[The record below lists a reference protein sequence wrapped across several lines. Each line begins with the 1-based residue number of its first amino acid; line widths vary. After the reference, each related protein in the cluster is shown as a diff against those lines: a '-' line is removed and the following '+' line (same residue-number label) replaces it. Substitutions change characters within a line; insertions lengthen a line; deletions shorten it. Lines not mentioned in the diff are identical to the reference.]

1 MTALATLVKDT
12 HGLIGTSKLH
22 LQEVRLSITALRTHR
37 HGTIHIL
44 PGGGTTQNVIHL
56 FSLGERFLCDSRHN
70 LARIGTGCAV
80 KNRLVS

>member
-12 HGLIGTSKLH
+12 HGLIGAPKLH
-22 LQEVRLSITALRTHR
+22 LQEVRLSITALWTHS

-56 FSLGERFLCDSRHN
+56 FSFWKRFLCDSRHN
-70 LARIGTGCAV
+70 LARIGTRGTV
-80 KNRLVS
+80 KDRLVS